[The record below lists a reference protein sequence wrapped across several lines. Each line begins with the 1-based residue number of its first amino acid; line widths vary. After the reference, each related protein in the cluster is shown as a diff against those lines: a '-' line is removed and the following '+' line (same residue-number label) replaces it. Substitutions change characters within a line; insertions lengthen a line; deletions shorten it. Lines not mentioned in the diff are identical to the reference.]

1 MSNYSRLLFLGHD
14 FLKSQQYINRR
25 KISSRDPTQLQN
37 TTRHA
42 VLKNGCVTSSTAKY
56 LRINTL
62 RNTFEGAAHPSYI
75 HIQQQADGR
84 TGWAGIHMCEHW
96 ERASTETTDQT
107 RPGTKPQATTTT
119 LSATTTESQPAQAII
134 RNWLADKHAKWFR
147 GVFCVPGVGTDTSR
161 VTVCPLLDVCVTT
174 DADWF
179 RAQPMN
185 YWQAGRQPPRSP
197 SLPCFVLV
205 RICYLK

>member
-1 MSNYSRLLFLGHD
+1 MSPAAPQNIYELTLCETLSKARHIPPI
-14 FLKSQQYINRR
+14 STYNNRR
-25 KISSRDPTQLQN
+25 M
-37 TTRHA
+37 
-42 VLKNGCVTSSTAKY
+42 
-56 LRINTL
+56 
-62 RNTFEGAAHPSYI
+62 
-75 HIQQQADGR
+75 DGR

-185 YWQAGRQPPRSP
+185 YWQAGSH
-197 SLPCFVLV
+197 LV
-205 RICYLK
+205 RPLSPASCSSASAISSEGSQQRQRRRRRTT